1 MADVTLSYKGSDILE
16 LSDSG
21 SATLKTSGKY
31 CEDDI
36 AVEYMKP
43 SGSGGG
49 ARYVEGTFTL
59 VSDAAFPTISHN
71 LGTEKIAGFVI
82 PHYEIVAH
90 AGYKHYLSFFVNWK
104 AFISD
109 DETWI
114 KDFTPYNSTRHPNPY
129 TVTSDEIKSRFADFG
144 YSSPW
149 TTQSDKWIGTYYNGL
164 IVTENTFQVGTGTT
178 WASGTYY
185 YRVFALE

>member
-1 MADVTLSYKGSDILE
+1 MADVTLTYKGDDILE

-21 SATLKTSGKY
+21 SATLKTGGKY

-36 AVEYMKP
+36 AVEYVKP
-43 SGSGGG
+43 SGGGST
-49 ARYVEGTFTL
+49 RYVDGTFTL
-59 VSDAAFPTISHN
+59 ASDASFPTISHN

-90 AGYKHYLSFFVNWK
+90 SGYRNYFSFFVNWR

-129 TVTSDEIKSRFADFG
+129 TVTSETIKARMADAGF
-144 YSSPW
+144 SSPW
-149 TTQSDKWIGTYYNGL
+149 TSQSDQWAGTYYAGL
-164 IVTENTFQVGTGTT
+164 IVTENTFRTGTGST